1 MKKWKQINWADIN
14 NKIPGMKNQLN
25 YFDKQ
30 CLNMPNE
37 IKMTDDYKLLRQDI
51 TNMQKTMPFIV
62 YLTLPTIKP
71 RHFRKLLTLIKH
83 KIEQKSQTVLP
94 LSDVEVEEK
103 VKSAQTKIQEVEEF
117 WKQQG
122 IEMVKSEIDG
132 VEKELGPN
140 AQAVGKLDSHIMSLI
155 TLDAQESESNRKDV

>member
-30 CLNMPNE
+30 CLDMPNE
-37 IKMTDDYKLLRQDI
+37 IKMTDEYKLLRQDI

-71 RHFRKLLTLIKH
+71 RHFRKLLTLIKN
-83 KIEQKSQTVLP
+83 KIDQKSQTVLP

-103 VKSAQTKIQEVEEF
+103 MKLSQTKIQEVEEF

-155 TLDAQESESNRKDV
+155 TLDAQESESDRKDV